1 MTVFFQ
7 MYIGGFGGSKNGRK
21 IAGKSHPRKLRQAIV
36 ATVFP
41 QSLYLFHCGTPNYT
55 EGDKITFA
63 FAVTHHQNS
72 SQE

>member
-1 MTVFFQ
+1 L
-7 MYIGGFGGSKNGRK
+7 
-21 IAGKSHPRKLRQAIV
+21 AGAKTDEKSQESLIDENYDKPIF